1 MPAVVV
7 TDSTACLSPDMALRY
22 GIEVVPTEVELEGR
36 VYRDGVDSPE
46 AFYDHLRRAKKLPKT
61 SAPSPGA
68 FLEAY
73 RRAAARSPS
82 AEGRSREILCITL
95 PAELSSTHQVARQA
109 ALLAA
114 DELPGVRILCVP
126 TPAVASGQGLVAIET
141 ARAAPDHTLD
151 GLAAYVAALA
161 SQVHFFAV
169 LDTLEYLARG
179 GHVPRAVGWLGD
191 LVGFKPI
198 LTASYGK
205 VERLS
210 QARSRE
216 GGMSKML
223 RLMEER
229 NPSRRPIR
237 ALLMHAGA
245 APECA
250 RFRAEIERRFACEL
264 LLTTQFTPVMGAHSG
279 PGVVGVAFR
288 CDGEARQAKAA

>member
-1 MPAVVV
+1 MPAVIV
-7 TDSTACLSPDMALRY
+7 TDSTACLSPDMAAQY

-68 FLEAY
+68 FLDAY
-73 RRAAARSPS
+73 RRAS
-82 AEGRSREILCITL
+82 ARSREVLCITL

-126 TPAVASGQGLVAIET
+126 APAVASGQGLVAIET

-161 SQVHFFAV
+161 GQVHFFAV
-169 LDTLEYLARG
+169 LETLEYLARG

-216 GGMSKML
+216 GGMRKML

-229 NPSRRPIR
+229 NPSRQPIR

-245 APECA
+245 AEECA
-250 RFRAEIERRFACEL
+250 RFRAEIERRFPCEL
-264 LLTTQFTPVMGAHSG
+264 LLTTQFALVMGAHSG

-288 CDGEARQAKAA
+288 CAGEARQAKAA